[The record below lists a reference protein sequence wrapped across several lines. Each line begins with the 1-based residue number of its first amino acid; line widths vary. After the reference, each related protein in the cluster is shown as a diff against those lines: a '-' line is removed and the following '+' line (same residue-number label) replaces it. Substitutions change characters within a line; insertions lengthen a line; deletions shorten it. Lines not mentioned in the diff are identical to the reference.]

1 MGNELATKDEITALI
16 GTVTHKGMKAGAE
29 SIARMHT
36 LVAYQ
41 KNRDA
46 VSEFAEYVD
55 CDGNASTSPKGIMIQ
70 INKRIKDTFGRTVE
84 EMGGFELNVLS
95 MIRMTIPKII
105 EEGRRNFES
114 RSQIKARCYRA
125 IDSIYKSTMDI

>member
-1 MGNELATKDEITALI
+1 MGKEVATMDELAALV
-16 GTVTHKGMKAGAE
+16 GEVSHKGMRACAE
-29 SIARMHT
+29 SIAKMHT

-46 VSEFAEYVD
+46 VSSFAEYVD

-70 INKRIKDTFGRTVE
+70 INKRIKETFGRNVDE
-84 EMGGFELNVLS
+84 LEGFELNVLS

-105 EEGRRNFES
+105 EDGKRNFES
-114 RSQIKARCYRA
+114 RKQIKARCYRA
-125 IDSIYKSTMDI
+125 IDSIYKSTMNI